1 MSTLVIAEAGVNHNG
16 DLGMARNLVKVAAE
30 AGADLVK
37 FQTYKSRNV
46 VTRNAKKADYQT
58 RTTDADESQFEMIS
72 KLELSTADHHVL
84 MECCEEHG
92 IQFFSSGFDLESI
105 DFLLDL
111 GLDCMKIPSGE
122 ITNFP
127 YLEHISKRAKSVI
140 LSTGMSE
147 LEEIGTA
154 LSVLQDGGM
163 ELEQITVLHCNTEY
177 PTPMIDVNLRAMES
191 IRQAF
196 GVKVGYS
203 DHSIGIE
210 VPIAAVAMGAHV
222 IEKHFTLDRNLSGP
236 DHRAS
241 LEPQELKAM
250 VKAIRNVE
258 IAIGNGI
265 KSVTESEKKNRKI
278 ARKSLVAACAIA
290 KGDIF
295 DQRNLAVKRPG
306 TGISPMRWNEIM
318 GSIAPRDFVPDEL
331 IEE

>member
-1 MSTLVIAEAGVNHNG
+1 
-16 DLGMARNLVKVAAE
+16 
-30 AGADLVK
+30 
-37 FQTYKSRNV
+37 
-46 VTRNAKKADYQT
+46 
-58 RTTDADESQFEMIS
+58 
-72 KLELSTADHHVL
+72 
-84 MECCEEHG
+84 
-92 IQFFSSGFDLESI
+92 
-105 DFLLDL
+105 
-111 GLDCMKIPSGE
+111 MKIPSGE

-191 IRQAF
+191 IGQAF

-265 KSVTESEKKNRKI
+265 KSVTESEKKNRQI

-295 DQRNLAVKRPG
+295 DQRNLAAKRPG
-306 TGISPMRWNEIM
+306 TGISPMRWNEIV